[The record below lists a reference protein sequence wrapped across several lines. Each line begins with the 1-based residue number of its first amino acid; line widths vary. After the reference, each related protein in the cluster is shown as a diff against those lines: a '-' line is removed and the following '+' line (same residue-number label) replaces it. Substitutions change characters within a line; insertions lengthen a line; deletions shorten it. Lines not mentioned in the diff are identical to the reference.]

1 MGLIVGD
8 GPATSIRERTG
19 DLGFTMA
26 MSGWRRIY
34 DTFDAHRL
42 LQSLFYRRSGSFRT

>member
-1 MGLIVGD
+1 MWLIVGD
-8 GPATSIRERTG
+8 GTATSIRERAV

-26 MSGWRRIY
+26 MGDWRRIY

-42 LQSLFYRRSGSFRT
+42 LQSLFYRRSGSFRI